1 MSSSSRKNRLSKRWR
16 ISPALPLAAGLLLLL
31 GGCGH
36 ASASGT
42 GAVSAPATATTVAS
56 ATTPGTAT
64 TASPGAPSRQAKP
77 YTCAPAAR
85 TLCVMADDDGRTFT
99 VRVGAYFTV
108 ELRAAHRT
116 FSAPSESGAKALEL
130 IGASHSG
137 GAAEAYYRALAP
149 GHAVLR
155 ALERPVCTPG
165 RACPDFVLLW
175 EVQVHVV
182 R

>member
-1 MSSSSRKNRLSKRWR
+1 LNRRWR
-16 ISPALPLAAGLLLLL
+16 ISRALPLAAGLLLLL
-31 GGCGH
+31 GGCGR
-36 ASASGT
+36 ASSSGT
-42 GAVSAPATATTVAS
+42 GAASAPVSATTVAA
-56 ATTPGTAT
+56 ATTPTTAT
-64 TASPGAPSRQAKP
+64 GASSGTPSQTAKP
-77 YTCAPAAR
+77 YTCAPGAR
-85 TLCVMADDDGRTFT
+85 TLCVMAGDDGRTFT
-99 VRVGAYFTV
+99 VRVGAHFTV

-116 FSAPSESGAKALEL
+116 FTAPTESGAKVLEL

-149 GHAVLR
+149 GHALLR

-165 RACPDFVLLW
+165 RACPDFVVLW